1 MSTGFVVK
9 NYGGVSGN
17 NLDFSQIFQSG
28 TSTGVTTRYKI
39 SNGNDIATLFAPY
52 TSGTQASVTGYKVNG
67 VDLNTI
73 FAKKV

>member
-1 MSTGFVVK
+1 MSNTGYVVN
-9 NYGGVSGN
+9 NYESISGN
-17 NLDFSQIFQSG
+17 NLDLAQIFKPG
-28 TSTGVTTRYKI
+28 TSSVITGYKI